1 MNGVKCFTLFLSILW
16 ICLILRPNTPIQS
29 SLNGVLITSEL
40 TNLPENLCCVWTVT
54 RDLQQRKSNYPPNY
68 RYGINLQID
77 RKLSHIFLLIV
88 LAGDVAI
95 NPGPLSCTNYLLPF
109 PLISTLVTLSNLTI

>member
-1 MNGVKCFTLFLSILW
+1 VL
-16 ICLILRPNTPIQS
+16 CLDCYI
-29 SLNGVLITSEL
+29 
-40 TNLPENLCCVWTVT
+40 

-95 NPGPLSCTNYLLPF
+95 NPGPLSCSSPPHISHLHLTFFLFFLIIFNFRKLSDFQKGPELNKLFDKEDMHILHNYEKY
-109 PLISTLVTLSNLTI
+109 